1 MLSTFRKY
9 TKAFIWVVV
18 VAFVGTIIFAWGMD
32 ITRSKTQKNIIG
44 TIDGNDIDF
53 RTYQNY
59 YERLYQQEQAKTNN
73 DLDLATLNTIR
84 QNAWD
89 QLVADY
95 LFNREIN
102 ARNISVSDEEFYS
115 FLKFQPPPE
124 IRQSE
129 AFLNEDGSFNYQQ
142 YLAALADPRYGN
154 FWMQV
159 EYVYRPELSKM
170 KLQDQIIS
178 TARVDESEIRDHFL
192 NANEKASV
200 SIINANISRYTNPNL
215 ELTDDQIR
223 DYYESHKDDYQ
234 AKERVS
240 LDYVLF
246 SKDPTERDW
255 ELIKLEAEEIKRM
268 LDQGDDFEELAIA
281 YSEDGSA
288 SSGGD
293 LGWFGKGRM
302 VKEFEDAAFALEVGE
317 ISEPVR
323 TQYGWHL
330 IKVEDKKKDKDGE
343 QVKARH
349 ILLKIKAS
357 AETLDQAYAGAQQIR
372 DALSGSDL
380 AGAAEKQGVTVKNTG
395 LFDEESPIPDIGYV
409 RNIVKF
415 AFDSEVGTVSPI
427 FETDALVAIVKLIQK
442 VPAGTSPLEDVSDLV
457 RRDLIDFL
465 AKQKCQLDIEQ
476 IWNQIN
482 AGTAF
487 DKAAQDNAYEI
498 ADTRDISREGYIRG
512 IGNVPQVIG
521 AVFALENPGDLS
533 GPVEYNKGWCIIKLL
548 DRKGADL
555 AKYGEVR
562 DSLEQVLL
570 QEKQRNI
577 FNQWYLSML
586 ASANIEDYIDEFFT
600 NR

>member
-32 ITRSKTQKNIIG
+32 ITSSKTQKNIIG
-44 TIDGNDIDF
+44 TIDGNDIDY
-53 RTYQNY
+53 RTYQSY

-73 DLDLATLNTIR
+73 ELDLATLNTIR

-89 QLVADY
+89 QLVADF
-95 LFNREIN
+95 LFNREIR
-102 ARNISVSDEEFYS
+102 ARNITVSDEEFYA
-115 FLKFQPPPE
+115 FLKYQPPPE

-154 FWMQV
+154 FWTQV

-178 TARVDESEIRDHFL
+178 TARVDESEIRDYFM
-192 NANEKASV
+192 NANEKASAD
-200 SIINANISRYTNPNL
+200 IINANIVKYATPNL
-215 ELTDDQIR
+215 EVAEDQIR
-223 DYYESHKDDYQ
+223 GYYDSHKEDYQ
-234 AKERVS
+234 AKERAS

-268 LDQGDDFEELAIA
+268 LNQGDDFEELAIA
-281 YSEDGSA
+281 YSDDGSA
-288 SSGGD
+288 SGGGD

-302 VKEFEDAAFALEVGE
+302 VPEFEDAAFALNVGE
-317 ISEPVR
+317 VSEPVR

-343 QVKARH
+343 QIKARH

-357 AETLDQAYAGAQQIR
+357 AETLDQAYTQAQQIR
-372 DALSGSDL
+372 DAMSGSNL
-380 AGAAEKQGVTVKNTG
+380 AGAAEGLGFTVKNTG
-395 LFDEESPIPDIGYV
+395 LFTEDSPIPDIGYV
-409 RNIVKF
+409 RNIIKF
-415 AFDSEVGTVSPI
+415 AFSSTVGTISPI
-427 FETDALVAIVKLIQK
+427 FETDALVVIAKLAQK
-442 VPAGTSPLEDVSDLV
+442 VPAGALPYEEVTDLA
-457 RRDLIDFL
+457 RRDFIDFL
-465 AKQKCQLDIEQ
+465 AKQKCQLDIDK
-476 IWNQIN
+476 IWAQIN

-487 DKAAQDNAYEI
+487 DKAAKDNGYEVSKSGE
-498 ADTRDISREGYIRG
+498 ISREGFIRG
-512 IGNVPQVIG
+512 LGNNPQVIG
-521 AVFALENPGDLS
+521 AMFAMENPGDLS
-533 GPVEYNKGWCIIKLL
+533 GPVEYPKGWCIIKLIE
-548 DRKGADL
+548 RKGADL
-555 AKYGEVR
+555 AKYGEIH
-562 DSLEQVLL
+562 DSLSQVIL
-570 QEKQRNI
+570 QEKQRNL
-577 FNQWYLSML
+577 FNDWYLNML